1 MLYLVVS
8 NNATVYDYEELTTVF
23 LLLAGIM
30 LTAGNSR
37 RTGTLEMLEKY
48 GNVIFYIFFYE
59 LDLG

>member
-1 MLYLVVS
+1 MNS
-8 NNATVYDYEELTTVF
+8 TVYDYEALTNVF

-37 RTGTLEMLEKY
+37 LTETLEMLEKY
-48 GNVIFYIFFYE
+48 GNVFLYDMCYFFFHLLG